1 MITLPAGAMQRY
13 EQVRAGVLENRAC
26 RIGVAAI
33 RFHGM
38 ARGLVQLAAA
48 ASAVPP
54 PAPLDRHE
62 SAGRPPE
69 TGFGPEL
76 VRLMANMVLQIQSGD
91 QHVY

>member
-1 MITLPAGAMQRY
+1 MITLPAGAMHRY
-13 EQVRAGVLENRAC
+13 EQIRAGVLENRAC
-26 RIGVAAI
+26 RTGVAAI

-48 ASAVPP
+48 TSAVTPS
-54 PAPLDRHE
+54 APLERHE
-62 SAGRPPE
+62 SAGCLPE

-76 VRLMANMVLQIQSGD
+76 VRLMANMVLQIESGD